1 MIRIAV
7 CVKQVPAVSML
18 SFDTESRRIVREG
31 VPNEVN
37 PFDVLAMSA
46 AASIK
51 QAMPAEVVAFTMGP
65 PQAREALVQCLA
77 MGADRAVHLV
87 DRAFAGSDTLA
98 TARALSIALRRDQF
112 DLIICGYNTVD
123 SETGQVGPE
132 LAEMLDLPQVT
143 AVSALEISDAGRGI
157 TVQRLN
163 DEGQE
168 EVYCAL
174 PALITVIE
182 GVAPEVYPRRDQM
195 DSVRGRP
202 VEVLTASDLS
212 ADASM
217 FGPAGSPTCVSEIYS
232 TESSRE
238 GVVIRDLPVEEAV
251 ARLMAHL
258 EGRAVFGDRRAD
270 EAQRQARQARGV
282 RRHGGAGAIWV
293 VAETLGGRV
302 RPVSLELL
310 GQARELA
317 PMVDAGV
324 EAVLIGHRAREHA
337 AELTAYG
344 ADRVHL
350 ADAPGLDHYDTELY
364 TGVLAEA
371 VTDHHPYAVLIPATV
386 NGRDLAARLAARLGL
401 GLTGDCIGLEID
413 DQGRLVQLKPAF
425 GGSIVA
431 PILSTTMPQMAT
443 VRPGIFSEVQ
453 PDSSIAPI
461 TNSLSLAT
469 LGKSRVRV
477 LESVANRSMEG
488 AELGRA
494 RRIVTVGKGVGAPQ
508 NISVVRELARAL
520 DAAIGAT
527 RDVTDLGWLPRQH
540 QIGLSG
546 KSVAPELYIA
556 VAVRGPFNHTV
567 GIRKAGTVVA
577 INNSARAPI
586 FRSADFGILGDYA
599 EVVPALTRAVT
610 RRLAR

>member
-18 SFDTESRRIVREG
+18 TFDTESRRIVRDG

-46 AASIK
+46 AASVK
-51 QAMPAEVVAFTMGP
+51 QAIAAEVVAFTMGP

-87 DRAFAGSDTLA
+87 DQAFAGSDTLA
-98 TARALSIALRRDQF
+98 TARALSMALRRDQF
-112 DLIICGYNTVD
+112 DLIICGYYTVD

-143 AVSALEISDAGRGI
+143 AVSALEVSDAGRGI
-157 TVQRLN
+157 SVRRLS

-168 EVYCAL
+168 EVYCPL
-174 PALITVIE
+174 PALITVLE
-182 GVAPEVYPRRDQM
+182 GVAPEVYPRSEQM

-202 VEVLTASDLS
+202 VDVLTASDLS

-217 FGPAGSPTCVSEIYS
+217 FGPAGSPTSVSEIYS

-238 GVVIRDLPVEEAV
+238 GVVISDVPVDEAV

-258 EGRAVFGDRRAD
+258 EGRAVFGDRRAG
-270 EAQRQARQARGV
+270 EVPRQGRGV

-293 VAETLGGRV
+293 VAETMGGRV

-317 PMVDAGV
+317 PKVDAAV
-324 EAVLIGHRAREHA
+324 EVVLIGNRAREHA

-344 ADRVHL
+344 ADCVHL

-364 TGVLAEA
+364 TSVLAEA
-371 VTDHHPYAVLIPATV
+371 VTVHQPYAVLIPATV

-431 PILSTTMPQMAT
+431 PILSTTRPQMAT

-461 TNSLSLAT
+461 ISPISLTA
-469 LGKSRVRV
+469 LGLPRVRV
-477 LESVANRSMEG
+477 LGSVADRALEG
-488 AELGRA
+488 AELERA
-494 RRIVTVGKGVGAPQ
+494 RRIVTVGKGVGAPE
-508 NISVVRELARAL
+508 NIGVVRELARAL

-556 VAVRGPFNHTV
+556 VGVRGPSTTRSES
-567 GIRKAGTVVA
+567 GRRERWWPSTTAPAPPYSGPPTLASWA
-577 INNSARAPI
+577 ITT
-586 FRSADFGILGDYA
+586 RSY
-599 EVVPALTRAVT
+599 RH
-610 RRLAR
+610 

>member
-18 SFDTESRRIVREG
+18 TFDTESRRIVRDG

-46 AASIK
+46 AASVK
-51 QAMPAEVVAFTMGP
+51 QAIAAEVVAFTMGP

-87 DRAFAGSDTLA
+87 DQAFAGSDTLA
-98 TARALSIALRRDQF
+98 TARALSMALRRDQF
-112 DLIICGYNTVD
+112 DLIICGYYTVD

-143 AVSALEISDAGRGI
+143 AVSALEVSDAGRGI
-157 TVQRLN
+157 SVRRLS

-168 EVYCAL
+168 EVYCPL
-174 PALITVIE
+174 PALITVLE
-182 GVAPEVYPRRDQM
+182 GVAPEVYPRSEQM

-202 VEVLTASDLS
+202 VDVLTASDLS

-217 FGPAGSPTCVSEIYS
+217 FGPAGSPTSVSEIYS

-238 GVVIRDLPVEEAV
+238 GVVISDVPVDEAV

-258 EGRAVFGDRRAD
+258 EGRAVFGDRRAG
-270 EAQRQARQARGV
+270 EVPRQGRGV

-293 VAETLGGRV
+293 VAETMGGRV

-317 PMVDAGV
+317 PKVDAAV
-324 EAVLIGHRAREHA
+324 EVVLIGNRAREHA

-344 ADRVHL
+344 ADCVHL
-350 ADAPGLDHYDTELY
+350 ADALGLDHYDTELY
-364 TGVLAEA
+364 TSVLAEA
-371 VTDHHPYAVLIPATV
+371 VTVHQPYAVLIPATV

-431 PILSTTMPQMAT
+431 PILSTTRPQMAT

-461 TNSLSLAT
+461 ISPISLTA
-469 LGKSRVRV
+469 LGLPRVRV
-477 LESVANRSMEG
+477 LGSVADRALEG
-488 AELGRA
+488 AELERA
-494 RRIVTVGKGVGAPQ
+494 RRIVTVGKGVGAPE
-508 NISVVRELARAL
+508 NIGVVRELARAL

-556 VAVRGPFNHTV
+556 VGVRGPFNHTV

-586 FRSADFGILGDYA
+586 FRSADFGILGDYD

>member
-18 SFDTESRRIVREG
+18 TFDTESRRIVRDG

-46 AASIK
+46 AASVK
-51 QAMPAEVVAFTMGP
+51 QAIAAEVVAFTMGP

-87 DRAFAGSDTLA
+87 DQAFAGSDTLA
-98 TARALSIALRRDQF
+98 TARALSMALRRGQF
-112 DLIICGYNTVD
+112 DLIICGYYTVD

-143 AVSALEISDAGRGI
+143 AVSALEVSDAGRGI
-157 TVQRLN
+157 SVRRLS

-168 EVYCAL
+168 EVYCPL
-174 PALITVIE
+174 PALITVLE
-182 GVAPEVYPRRDQM
+182 GVAPEVYPRSEQM

-202 VEVLTASDLS
+202 VDVLTASDLS

-217 FGPAGSPTCVSEIYS
+217 FGPAGSPTSVSEIYS

-238 GVVIRDLPVEEAV
+238 GVVISDVPVDEAV

-258 EGRAVFGDRRAD
+258 EGRAVFGDRRAG
-270 EAQRQARQARGV
+270 EVPRQGRGV

-293 VAETLGGRV
+293 VAETMGGRV

-317 PMVDAGV
+317 PKVDAAV
-324 EAVLIGHRAREHA
+324 EVVLIGNRAREHA

-344 ADRVHL
+344 ADCVHL

-364 TGVLAEA
+364 TSVLAEA
-371 VTDHHPYAVLIPATV
+371 VTVHQPYAVLIPATV

-431 PILSTTMPQMAT
+431 PILSTTRPQMAT

-461 TNSLSLAT
+461 ISPISLTA
-469 LGKSRVRV
+469 LGLPRVRV
-477 LESVANRSMEG
+477 LGSVADRALEG
-488 AELGRA
+488 AELERA
-494 RRIVTVGKGVGAPQ
+494 RRIVTVGKGVGAPE
-508 NISVVRELARAL
+508 NIGVVRELARAL

-556 VAVRGPFNHTV
+556 VGVRGPFNHTV

-586 FRSADFGILGDYA
+586 FRSADFGILGDYD